1 MNEQNID
8 KLFRETLAGHQQ
20 APPAELLEK
29 LEIGLV
35 QQRRSAWF
43 RFARVA
49 AALAV
54 IAVSVYLLANLS
66 SSSESPGEI
75 TINNQSSG
83 DLVPLVQPAPIEST
97 LEEPPVIADRI
108 APSVQLAVKETTL
121 QVEVAEPDQPAPQ
134 TDEALI
140 AADEVTKKPQRS
152 KIIITYKKADK
163 KTTVPEPSTLAEA
176 PPKQQMPQKKNKFW
190 RKAKMVDPSFTL
202 AGLRAT
208 KDQLLAINKREKNKE
223 SKPN

>member
-35 QQRRSAWF
+35 RQRRSAWF
-43 RFARVA
+43 QFARVA
-49 AALAV
+49 AALVV
-54 IAVSVYLLANLS
+54 IAVSVYLLTNLG
-66 SSSESPGEI
+66 SSSESPREI
-75 TINNQSSG
+75 TTKNQPSG

-108 APSVQLAVKETTL
+108 VPSVQLAAKETTL
-121 QVEVAEPDQPAPQ
+121 PVEVAEPDQPAPQ
-134 TDEALI
+134 TDKAVF
-140 AADEVTKKPQRS
+140 AADEVREKPQRF
-152 KIIITYKKADK
+152 KITITYKKADQITK
-163 KTTVPEPSTLAEA
+163 APEPSTLAKA
-176 PPKQQMPQKKNKFW
+176 PPKQQKSKKKNKFW
-190 RKAKMVDPSFTL
+190 HKAKMVDPSFTL